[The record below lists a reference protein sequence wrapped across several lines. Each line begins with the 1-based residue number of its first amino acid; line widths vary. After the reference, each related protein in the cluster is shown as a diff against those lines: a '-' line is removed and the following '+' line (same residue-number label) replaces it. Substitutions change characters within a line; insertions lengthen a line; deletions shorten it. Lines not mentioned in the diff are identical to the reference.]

1 MSADTHQI
9 KSIMAIA
16 IKTVPVLNE
25 KVAKRF
31 VAEAEKSL
39 QMRGSVNFSKQVEI
53 TNRILSKAEL
63 KK

>member
-1 MSADTHQI
+1 
-9 KSIMAIA
+9 MAIA

-63 KK
+63 KR

>member
-1 MSADTHQI
+1 
-9 KSIMAIA
+9 MAIA

-31 VAEAEKSL
+31 VTEAEKSL
-39 QMRGSVNFSKQVEI
+39 QMRGSINFSKQVEI